1 MPDITAFGST
11 VELRRNA
18 SGNCAAKRGPSFPNE
33 TEGRTRGSGN
43 EASGSYDRT
52 KRQARACVGYTLAV
66 YAKARQLRTV
76 KAGRVFAN
84 ARTRGMPSGAGLDL
98 MGK

>member
-1 MPDITAFGST
+1 MTAFGST
-11 VELRRNA
+11 VELRLNA
-18 SGNCAAKRGPSFPNE
+18 SGNCAAKRGPSFMDE
-33 TEGRTRGSGN
+33 TEGCTRGSGN

-76 KAGRVFAN
+76 KAGRGAYLPTHVREDAL
-84 ARTRGMPSGAGLDL
+84 RGGA
-98 MGK
+98 